1 MEKKVINTTYPPVSV
16 EIHHTHQGMHQG
28 EEREDEEMREGL
40 PG

>member
-16 EIHHTHQGMHQG
+16 EIHTHQGMHQG